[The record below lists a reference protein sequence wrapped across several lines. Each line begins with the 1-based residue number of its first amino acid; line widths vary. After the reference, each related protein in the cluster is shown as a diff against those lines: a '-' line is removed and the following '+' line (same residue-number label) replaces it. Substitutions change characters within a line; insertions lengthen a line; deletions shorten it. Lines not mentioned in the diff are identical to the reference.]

1 MTLPSAALPDTD
13 RPMRVHKVL
22 WSLAFALLAAGCAS
36 DVANRY
42 YAAQR
47 FPPRPATE
55 VQILWQKPTRSFT
68 VLADFQSRG
77 ESPEDMRK
85 KGAEIGADAVIVSLL
100 GGNYSLK
107 EEWADKDRQSHTY
120 SRIAATAIKFD

>member
-1 MTLPSAALPDTD
+1 MNNRRTFFWALALTLVTS
-13 RPMRVHKVL
+13 
-22 WSLAFALLAAGCAS
+22 GCAS

-42 YAAQR
+42 YANQR
-47 FPPRPATE
+47 LPPRPVSE
-55 VQILWQKPTRSFT
+55 VQVLWQKPDRPFT

-77 ESPEDMRK
+77 ESPDDMRK

>member
-1 MTLPSAALPDTD
+1 MESNRLFF
-13 RPMRVHKVL
+13 
-22 WSLAFALLAAGCAS
+22 WSLTFALLTSGCAS

-47 FPPRPATE
+47 LPPRPLTE
-55 VQILWQKPTRSFT
+55 VQILWQKPARSFT

-85 KGAEIGADAVIVSLL
+85 KGAGIGADAVIVSLL

-120 SRIAATAIKFD
+120 SRITATAIKFD

>member
-1 MTLPSAALPDTD
+1 MKCRRTFFC
-13 RPMRVHKVL
+13 
-22 WSLAFALLAAGCAS
+22 SLALALLTSSCAS

-47 FPPRPATE
+47 FPPRPTTE
-55 VQILWQKPTRSFT
+55 VQILWQKPDRPFT

-100 GGNYSLK
+100 GGNYSLN
-107 EEWADKDRQSHTY
+107 EQWADKDRYSQTY
-120 SRIAATAIKFD
+120 TRIAATAIKFD